1 MTDLAAEELHN
12 DPRLAE
18 AKRLF
23 RKALEGTKSQL
34 TGIRPAD
41 PARKESYDTLL
52 ADYGRVRGADL
63 WFRFLGSGIGNGTL
77 VELLDG
83 SVKYDFIGSIG
94 VHLLGHN
101 HPALLDAA
109 FEAACSDTIMQGNL
123 QQNGDAVTLS
133 KKLATLAGKDHCFL
147 STSGVIANENALKV
161 ALQKRFPAQRILAF
175 EECFAGRTLAVSQI
189 TDKPQFRQGLPANIL
204 VDYIPFYDAK
214 RPNESINEAVSVLKN
229 HLKRYPGEYAAALFE
244 LVQGER
250 GAVPGDGPF
259 FQAIMEVLR
268 EHEVLIIM
276 DEVQT
281 FARTSELFA
290 FQHYG
295 LEEYADIITIGKTAQ
310 VCATLFNSDLNPRP
324 GLLAQTFTSSTA
336 AIRGSLA
343 ILEELTHGGYYGP
356 EGKIEQLHTYF
367 AEKLEGISHRHPDH
381 LQGPYGIGAMI
392 AFTPFDGKMKEVV
405 AFTKALF
412 DAGLMS
418 FVAGQNPTRCRM
430 LIPAGAVTHDDI
442 DAAAEIIERTLKA
455 CM

>member
-1 MTDLAAEELHN
+1 MNALAKDKLHN

-23 RKALEGTKSQL
+23 KEAMEGAQNQL
-34 TGIRPAD
+34 KGIRPSD

-52 ADYGRVRGADL
+52 ADYGRIRGADL

-101 HPALLDAA
+101 HPALVEAA
-109 FEAACSDTIMQGNL
+109 FDAACSDTIMQGNL
-123 QQNGDAVTLS
+123 QQNSDAVTLS
-133 KKLATLAGKDHCFL
+133 KKLAMLADKDHCFL

-175 EECFAGRTLAVSQI
+175 EGCFAGRTLAISQI
-189 TDKPQFRQGLPANIL
+189 TDKPQYREGLPANIL

-214 RPNESINEAVSVLKN
+214 RPNESINEAVSTLKK
-229 HLKRYPGEYAAALFE
+229 HLKRYPGEYAAAIFE

-250 GAVPGDGPF
+250 GAIPGDGPF
-259 FQAIMEVLR
+259 FQAIMEVLK
-268 EHEVLIIM
+268 EHQVLIIM

-281 FARTSELFA
+281 FARTPELFA
-290 FQHYG
+290 FQYFG
-295 LEEYADIITIGKTAQ
+295 LEEYADIVTIGKTAQ

-336 AIRGSLA
+336 AIRGSIAL
-343 ILEELTHGGYYGP
+343 LDELTHGGYYGP

-367 AEKLEGISHRHPDH
+367 AGKLEQIRRRHPDYMD
-381 LQGPYGIGAMI
+381 GPYGIGAMI
-392 AFTPFDGKMKEVV
+392 AFTPFDGQMKEVV
-405 AFTKALF
+405 AYTKALF
-412 DAGLMS
+412 EAGVMS

-442 DAAAEIIERTLKA
+442 DAATEIIERTLKA
-455 CM
+455 CT